1 MEKRDKKSKILSLLS
16 NASTNDNQKLKILHS
31 LLKSHKYYIILK
43 SSPYSSSLQRNHAA
57 SHSLEPSSEGP
68 TPPISPRKKPKRS
81 FSQAFSFFTKKE
93 ICKPYID
100 KFDEVEVI
108 KSVFYKL
115 VTLQDHSHLESR
127 SKLYIPN
134 YVQFLLDSWIVT
146 QHFMSLFFLPLGK
159 DKWIP
164 FEKFLSSFESIQQM
178 CFERASFF
186 YQEKDGN
193 FKKNVA
199 IQKML
204 CEDYLVFFR
213 LIEFSSGDELKETEL
228 LSVMNL
234 ALRNS
239 KKKPEFEKL
248 VKTTFDKVA
257 KINGRPK
264 KTISFQEFH
273 RILTEGK

>member
-1 MEKRDKKSKILSLLS
+1 MEKRDKKYKILSQLS
-16 NASTNDNQKLKILHS
+16 KNSTSDNQKLNVLNS
-31 LLKSHKYYIILK
+31 LLKSYKYYIILK
-43 SSPYSSSLQRNHAA
+43 SSPYSHSLQRNHGA

-68 TPPISPRKKPKRS
+68 NPPVSPKKPKRS

-93 ICKPYID
+93 IY
-100 KFDEVEVI
+100 KFDEVEII
-108 KSVFYKL
+108 KNVFYKL
-115 VTLQDHSHLESR
+115 VALQDQNHLESR

-159 DKWIP
+159 DKWIL

-178 CFERASFF
+178 SFERASFF

-204 CEDYLVFFR
+204 FFFK
-213 LIEFSSGDELKETEL
+213 LLEFSCGGELKESEL

-239 KKKPEFEKL
+239 KKKPEFDKL

-257 KINGRPK
+257 KFNGRPK
-264 KTISFQEFH
+264 KTISFHEFH